1 MNYTISLVLF
11 ILFRTSLVCYAQEPQ
26 DFNQI
31 LNADI
36 DIELKEQKI
45 DSFFKRNAPILS
57 ALETSDYYR
66 QFGLWYFRN
75 WNKNKN
81 KTLLR
86 KAILYTKKSKENRS
100 HLDNISLSKISYNL
114 GVFNSKNSDFFAAI
128 DNFNEVT
135 EICTNERKVIST
147 YVALGEAHQ
156 KISDFHKALKN
167 IEKGIEFSIVRN
179 INYQKKIVDGYLQM
193 ADIYSLMGY
202 KEYATEIQ
210 LNIEKADSILNLV
223 LYDKSGQK
231 NRIYQ
236 IEGNRLLKTGKY
248 SEAAIFFFKVLE
260 NLHPNDSI
268 NRAITHNSIGVV
280 FLRLKKY
287 EKAMIHLQKSILY
300 HPKLTLPYE
309 NLGDLYIAKEEFDKG
324 LYQYQKAIHYAVSND
339 NEVKYDDLIS
349 KEKLELAVNKYYLLH
364 HLIQK
369 ANGWMHYYDYDQGKN
384 HLIQALKTF
393 KQADE
398 LVDIIRFEST
408 AYKSKLFWREQGASL
423 YMKAVETCYLLQKPE
438 EAYYFMEKNKALLL
452 LEDITNEQAKENAKL
467 PVTIAKREFTLKQA
481 IYLSENE
488 LNHSTTNPK
497 DSLQL
502 IKDKVYRNKRIY
514 EKFIDSISHVYPI
527 YAANKKKITV
537 LPYSTFNATYISEE
551 EVVVQYILNKNQGY
565 GLLTSIAGSVFF
577 EIKDVPILQKNV
589 LSLLKKSSQP
599 LLNQEEL
606 DMYHKNA
613 NAIFQQ
619 IIPQEV
625 YDVVK
630 GKKLTILPDHTLQQ
644 ISFDGLTTSI
654 QEHSYFIKDTE
665 IRYAYSMSY
674 LDRKNQFLHYP
685 KYSFMGF
692 APVTFTIK
700 ELGDLRFSK
709 EEVISISDM
718 FEGNTLVGEKATK
731 SNFLDTI
738 NQYGIVHL
746 STHADVGD
754 GTDPWIAFNDEK
766 LSLNE
771 IYATKNQSDMVVLS
785 ACKTSLGELKQGEG
799 VMSLARGFFH
809 SGAKSVVSSL
819 WTANDKSSKELMI
832 DFYKEIDRG
841 ATKAS
846 ALRNAKLNYINTHN
860 GSELSP
866 FYWGALILIG
876 DNTPLSLSS
885 GGFDWYWIWI
895 GLFVIVILVVSVFY
909 VRRKR

>member
-1 MNYTISLVLF
+1 MNYTISLVLL
-11 ILFRTSLVCYAQEPQ
+11 ILLRTSLVCDAQESQ

-31 LNADI
+31 LNTDI

-45 DSFFKRNAPILS
+45 DSFFKKNALILND
-57 ALETSDYYR
+57 LETSNYYR

-81 KTLLR
+81 RMLLK
-86 KAILYTKKSKENRS
+86 KAILYTEKSKQNRS
-100 HLDNISLSKISYNL
+100 HLDNTSLSKILYNL
-114 GVFNSKNSDFFAAI
+114 GVFNSKNNDFFAAI
-128 DNFNEVT
+128 DNFNEVI
-135 EICTNERKVIST
+135 EICTNEKKILST

-156 KISDFHKALKN
+156 KIGDFHKALKN
-167 IEKGIEFSIVRN
+167 IEKAIELSN
-179 INYQKKIVDGYLQM
+179 GKMLYQRKIVDGYLQG

-202 KEYATEIQ
+202 KEYSTEIQ
-210 LNIEKADSILNLV
+210 LNLEKSDSILNLV
-223 LYDKSGQK
+223 SYNKLEQK

-236 IEGNRLLKTGKY
+236 IEGNRLLKIEKY
-248 SEAAIFFFKVLE
+248 SEAAVSFFKVLE
-260 NLHPNDSI
+260 NIHSQDSI
-268 NRAITHNSIGVV
+268 SKAMVHNSIGVV

-287 EKAMIHLQKSILY
+287 DKALINLQKAISY
-300 HPKLTLPYE
+300 NPKLTLPYE
-309 NLGDLYIAKEEFDKG
+309 NMGDFYIAQQEFDKG
-324 LYQYQKAIHYAVSND
+324 LYQYQKAINYTVSN
-339 NEVKYDDLIS
+339 NQEFSYNDLIP

-369 ANGWMHYYDYDQGKN
+369 ANGWVHYYHYDQNKN
-384 HLIQALKTF
+384 HLTQALKTF
-393 KQADE
+393 KLADE

-467 PVTIAKREFTLKQA
+467 PVTIAKREFMLKQA

-488 LNHSTTNPK
+488 LNHLTIQPK

-502 IKDKVYRNKRIY
+502 IKDKVYHNKRIY
-514 EKFIDSISHVYPI
+514 EKFIDSISHVYPA
-527 YAANKKKITV
+527 YATNKKKIKV
-537 LPYSTFNATYISEE
+537 LPYSTFNATYISGE

-565 GLLTSIAGSVFF
+565 GLLTSIAGPVFF
-577 EIKDVPILQKNV
+577 EIKDVLMLQENILDM
-589 LSLLKKSSQP
+589 LKQSSQP

-606 DMYHKNA
+606 TMYHKNA
-613 NAIFQQ
+613 NAIFRQ

-625 YDVVK
+625 YEVVK

-644 ISFDGLTTSI
+644 ISFDGLITSI
-654 QEHSYFIKDTE
+654 QEHSYFIKDVE

-674 LDRKNQFLHYP
+674 LDRKNQFSHHP
-685 KYSFMGF
+685 KYSFMGL

-754 GTDPWIAFNDEK
+754 GADPWIAFKDEK
-766 LSLNE
+766 LTLNE
-771 IYATKNQSDMVVLS
+771 VYATKNQSDMVVLS
-785 ACKTSLGELKQGEG
+785 ACKTSLGELKEGEG

-819 WTANDKSSKELMI
+819 WATNDKSSKELMI
-832 DFYKEIDRG
+832 GFYKEIERG

-876 DNTPLSLSS
+876 DNSSISLSQNS
-885 GGFDWYWIWI
+885 YYWYWTVLFIVLVFII
-895 GLFVIVILVVSVFY
+895 GAFY